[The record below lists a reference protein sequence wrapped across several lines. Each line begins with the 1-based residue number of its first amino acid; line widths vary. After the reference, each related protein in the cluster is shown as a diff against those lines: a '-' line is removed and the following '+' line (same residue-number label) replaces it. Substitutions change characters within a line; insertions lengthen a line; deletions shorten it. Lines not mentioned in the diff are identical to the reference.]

1 MIGKGEGYGRK
12 GGGGVVGK
20 DVSSIFSKFVWL
32 LRLVRNFFCTENI
45 ITKKQ
50 KNRSSAEQA

>member
-1 MIGKGEGYGRK
+1 MGGR

-20 DVSSIFSKFVWL
+20 YISRIFSKFVWL
-32 LRLVRNFFCTENI
+32 LQLVRNFFFGTENI
-45 ITKKQ
+45 ITNKQ

>member
-1 MIGKGEGYGRK
+1 MGGR
-12 GGGGVVGK
+12 GGGGVVRK

-32 LRLVRNFFCTENI
+32 LRLVRIFFFTENI
-45 ITKKQ
+45 ITNKQ